1 MENKK
6 DLMEQIIT
14 EDLLN
19 EADAIDREIES
30 MEIEVPKGL
39 KEEMKKG
46 LHAQIDEYEKENV
59 YAKLSE
65 EDRKA
70 LELGR
75 ELIQDKKVYRKKSK
89 KMYVALIAV
98 AVLVLAMGVT
108 SIGGAER
115 IAEMIGIPIGDREIV
130 RIEADENNYIETNED
145 EENAYQELKDVFGIE
160 VVKIVHWPGEVF
172 FLSAEIDED
181 LQMALFKYEYKE
193 KNISYYINAFYKD
206 SSWGSDV
213 EDTITDQYSIEHE
226 NCIVEIKEYEKPE
239 SKIKRYSAKYTYKG
253 IEYYLIGVM
262 EKEEFEFIIK
272 NLKFF

>member
-39 KEEMKKG
+39 KEEMKKR

-108 SIGGAER
+108 SIGGAEKF
-115 IAEMIGIPIGDREIV
+115 AKMMKNVVGDREVVQIDTA
-130 RIEADENNYIETNED
+130 EDNYIETNNN
-145 EENAYQELKDVFGIE
+145 EEETYQKLKDMFGVD
-160 VVKIVHWPGEVF
+160 VVKIVHWPGAVKYTG
-172 FLSAEIDED
+172 SEIDD
-181 LQMALFKYEYKE
+181 NLQLATIMYMYNG
-193 KNISYYINAFYKD
+193 KNIQYYINHTRVLNQKSTHCNMFFYC
-206 SSWGSDV
+206 
-213 EDTITDQYSIEHE
+213 EYS
-226 NCIVEIKEYEKPE
+226 
-239 SKIKRYSAKYTYKG
+239 
-253 IEYYLIGVM
+253 
-262 EKEEFEFIIK
+262 
-272 NLKFF
+272 

>member
-39 KEEMKKG
+39 KEEMKKR

-108 SIGGAER
+108 SIGGAEKF
-115 IAEMIGIPIGDREIV
+115 AKMMKNVVGDRES
-130 RIEADENNYIETNED
+130 
-145 EENAYQELKDVFGIE
+145 
-160 VVKIVHWPGEVF
+160 
-172 FLSAEIDED
+172 LSE
-181 LQMALFKYEYKE
+181 
-193 KNISYYINAFYKD
+193 
-206 SSWGSDV
+206 
-213 EDTITDQYSIEHE
+213 
-226 NCIVEIKEYEKPE
+226 
-239 SKIKRYSAKYTYKG
+239 
-253 IEYYLIGVM
+253 
-262 EKEEFEFIIK
+262 
-272 NLKFF
+272 